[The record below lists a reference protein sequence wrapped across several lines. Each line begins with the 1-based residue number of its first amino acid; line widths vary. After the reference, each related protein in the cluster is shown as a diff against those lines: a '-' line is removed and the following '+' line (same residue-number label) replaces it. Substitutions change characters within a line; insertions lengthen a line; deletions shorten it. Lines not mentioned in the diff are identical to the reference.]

1 MNVYLPIEIK
11 VRELEGKLLLAL
23 IAAEKGHT
31 VILGEKKDTLNL
43 AKTDYLPP
51 GIVHDKSLTPGE
63 YKIKYLALL
72 KEHGHLITSQDEES
86 GIVDESYET
95 FAKRRYSEETVSM
108 ADKIFTWGKHD
119 QFTLQKIYPEYA
131 KKIVATGSPRV
142 DFWRKDLDEYYKDS
156 VTDLDSYIFIASNF
170 GFPIDENPFWNR
182 VARLR
187 QTGYFDR
194 DPEME
199 RFMYENTAYQY
210 RLLHEFVL
218 MIRNLSEEFP
228 NRKIV
233 VRPHPVESVDAW
245 HKLLGEIPNVMI
257 KREGTISGWI
267 RNASVLIHNGCT
279 SAIEAFVSGLPRIA
293 YRPIPH
299 EKERE
304 IPNKISIQAFD
315 LKELKEIVNNI
326 LTKGSA
332 MSYEESEK
340 IANDMIAYRLSNLSN
355 TLAAETIVQ
364 EWEKMAN
371 EKNLETANALD
382 LARNK
387 PEEKVSLKLK
397 LKSRAVKVRNLFLNI
412 PEETIKSKNL
422 LSSSHK
428 FPSLHDDEI
437 NEMIRK
443 LQHTLQ
449 RFDNVN
455 TVRFGEKS
463 FIFYNGK

>member
-11 VRELEGKLLLAL
+11 ARELEGKLLLAL

-63 YKIKYLALL
+63 YKIKYLTKL
-72 KEHGHLITSQDEES
+72 KEQGHLITSQDEES
-86 GIVDESYET
+86 GLVDESYET
-95 FAKRRYSEETVSM
+95 FAKRRYSEKTVSM

-119 QFTLQKIYPEYA
+119 QSSLQAIYPEHA

-142 DFWRKDLDEYYKDS
+142 DFWRKDLDDYYKDS
-156 VTDLDSYIFIASNF
+156 VKGLNSYILIASNF

-182 VARLR
+182 IARLR

-199 RFMYENTAYQY
+199 RYMYENTAYQY
-210 RLLHEFVL
+210 RLLHEFIL
-218 MIRNLSEEFP
+218 MIRDLSEEFP
-228 NRKIV
+228 HEKIV
-233 VRPHPVESVDAW
+233 VRPHPVESIDAW
-245 HKLLGEIPNVMI
+245 HKLVGELPNVII

-279 SAIEAFVSGLPRIA
+279 SALEAFVSGLPRIA

-315 LKELKEIVNNI
+315 LMELKEIVHNI
-326 LTKGSA
+326 LTKGRA
-332 MSYEESEK
+332 MGYEESEN
-340 IANDMIAYRLSNLSN
+340 IANDIITNRLSSLSN
-355 TLAAETIVQ
+355 KLAAEKMVE
-364 EWEKMAN
+364 EWENMAN
-371 EKNLETANALD
+371 EVKFDTANPLD
-382 LARNK
+382 LVRNK
-387 PEEKVSLKLK
+387 PVKKVSLKLK
-397 LKSRAVKVRNLFLNI
+397 LKSRAVKVRNFFLGT
-412 PEETIKSKNL
+412 PEEGRNNNKL

-428 FPSLHDDEI
+428 FPSLDDEEI

-443 LQHTLQ
+443 LQSTLN
-449 RFDNVN
+449 RFDNVD